1 MARRL
6 AAVTGAT
13 GFLGR
18 HLVRTLADDGWDVR
32 ILARR
37 DPVHPLWRG
46 LEPQIALGDLGDADA
61 LARLC
66 AGADAVFHCAGLI
79 KARSRAEFD
88 AVNVAGAR
96 RLAQAAR
103 SAAPAA
109 RVVAVS
115 SLAAREPGLSDYA
128 ASKRAGEDAALDALD
143 GRATIARPV
152 AVYGPGDVETLRLF
166 QAAATSPV
174 LPLFDPR
181 ARTAV
186 VHGADAARQI
196 VAMADQAPAGETF
209 TVCDDRPEGYDW
221 RELMQTAAAACGS
234 RPQLWRAP
242 ATALAPIA
250 ALSAWT
256 ARLSGTAAMLTPG
269 KLRELTHLDWSVST
283 AELDPARPTATFD
296 LQNGFAHTV
305 SWYRS
310 AGWLRDPQ
318 HFTTQ
323 M

>member
-1 MARRL
+1 VTRRL

-37 DPVHPLWRG
+37 DPIHPLWRG
-46 LEPQIALGDLGDADA
+46 LQPQLALGDLGDADA

-79 KARSRAEFD
+79 KARNRGEFE
-88 AVNVAGAR
+88 AVNVEGAR
-96 RLAQAAR
+96 RLARAVR
-103 SAAPAA
+103 VAAPLA
-109 RVVAVS
+109 RMVAVS
-115 SLAAREPGLSDYA
+115 SLAAREPQLSDYA
-128 ASKRAGEDAALDALD
+128 ASKRAGEAAALDALD
-143 GRATIARPV
+143 GRATIARPA
-152 AVYGPGDVETLRLF
+152 AVYGPGDLETLRLF

-174 LPLFDPR
+174 LPLLDPR

-196 VAMADQAPAGETF
+196 VALAQGEPAGRTF
-209 TVCDDRPEGYDW
+209 TVCDGRPEGYDW
-221 RELMQTAAAACGS
+221 RELMHTAAAACGS
-234 RPQLWRAP
+234 RPRLLRAP
-242 ATALAPIA
+242 GRALAPA
-250 ALSAWT
+250 ATLTDWT
-256 ARLSGTAAMLTPG
+256 AKLFGTATMLTPG
-269 KLRELTHLDWSVST
+269 KLRELTHLDWSVPPH
-283 AELDPARPTATFD
+283 EIDPARPPPAYD
-296 LQNGFAHTV
+296 LRSGFEHTV

-310 AGWLRDPQ
+310 VGWLQQRQ
-318 HFTTQ
+318 QNATH